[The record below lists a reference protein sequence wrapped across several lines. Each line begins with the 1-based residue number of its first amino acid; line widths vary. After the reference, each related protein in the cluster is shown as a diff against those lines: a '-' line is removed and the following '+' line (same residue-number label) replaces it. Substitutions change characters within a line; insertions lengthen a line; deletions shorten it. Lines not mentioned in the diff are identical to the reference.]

1 MGIVTMH
8 FMLCLT
14 TKVVSGRE
22 TVVVDLD
29 SYKQLDGRYNIES
42 CRVQAYQYYDKIKYR
57 YTTRI
62 GYAIYSGTPNR
73 PVLQKVT
80 FNGQA
85 HKKLPID
92 ICRA

>member
-29 SYKQLDGRYNIES
+29 SYKQLDRRYNIES
-42 CRVQAYQYYDKIKYR
+42 CKVQAHQRYEKIKFR
-57 YTTRI
+57 YTTKV
-62 GYAIYSGTPNR
+62 GYALYSGTPDR
-73 PVLQKVT
+73 PVLEET
-80 FNGQA
+80 YFYDPA